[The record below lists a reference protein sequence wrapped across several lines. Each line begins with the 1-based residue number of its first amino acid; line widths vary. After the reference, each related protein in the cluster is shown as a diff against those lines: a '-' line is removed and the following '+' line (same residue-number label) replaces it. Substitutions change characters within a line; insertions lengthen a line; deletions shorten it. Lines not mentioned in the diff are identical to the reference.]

1 MSSDVPFASTGV
13 SAQSPEDS
21 QTREPGLIHK
31 ILKGPNG
38 LRAGWRLLLFA
49 SMVFAL
55 GYAVNKIAGAFLDL
69 EHLDIQSPY
78 VGIFYFAV
86 VAVVLF
92 IPSVI
97 MAKIE
102 QRSFADYG
110 FPWRRMFCGQF
121 WLGWAIGFV
130 SLAALL
136 AILRLAGAFS
146 FGPIILHGAAIWKL
160 GAAWAVLMC
169 IACAVE
175 EYVYRGYMQFTL
187 TSGIGFWPAALITS
201 FLMALA
207 HMLNPY
213 WNKLGLFN
221 VFLFGMVACLL
232 LRRTGD
238 LWMPLGIHAS
248 WDWGEAYFFGVPSSG
263 QTGEGALHHGA
274 FHGPSWLNGWPFG
287 PEAGWPNVALLL
299 IWFALFAVFFRQA
312 KYPNRAAQ

>member
-1 MSSDVPFASTGV
+1 
-13 SAQSPEDS
+13 
-21 QTREPGLIHK
+21 
-31 ILKGPNG
+31 LKSHPIFTGPNG
-38 LRAGWRLLLFA
+38 LRAGWRLLIFIAL
-49 SMVFAL
+49 VVAL
-55 GYAVNKIAGAFLDL
+55 GFAGNKIADAFLRGRP
-69 EHLDIQSPY
+69 LDTRDPFTGICYFSV
-78 VGIFYFAV
+78 VG
-86 VAVVLF
+86 VVL
-92 IPSVI
+92 IAASAI

-102 QRSFADYG
+102 PHPLADYG
-110 FPWRRMFCGQF
+110 FPLRRFFCAHF

-130 SLAALL
+130 SLLALL
-136 AILRLAGAFS
+136 VTLRLAGAFS
-146 FGPIILHGAAIWKL
+146 FGPMLLHGASIWKF

-175 EYVYRGYMQFTL
+175 EYVYRGYVQFTL
-187 TSGIGFWPAALITS
+187 TSGIGFWPAALVTS
-201 FLMALA
+201 LMMALA

-274 FHGPSWLNGWPFG
+274 FHGPAWLNGWPFG

-299 IWFALFAVFFRQA
+299 IWFALFAMWFRQV
-312 KYPNRAAQ
+312 KYPRHVPK